1 MKLLFSCAAVTAAA
15 AAALASP
22 AVAQTS
28 DPSLSVTTGIDYS
41 SGDYG
46 TGVDT
51 EIIVVPITARY
62 KTGDLRLSAAVP
74 WLRIDGASSIVG
86 GGDGGPVVI
95 DPNAPRTTRSGLGDL
110 TLGVNWA
117 LPEERLGFG
126 LDFGARVKL
135 PTASESKGLGTGK
148 ADASLSAELS
158 KSFGNVTPFVSAG
171 YRFVGKPEGLDLNNA
186 WFGSAGASVVAGKSV
201 FLASYDYREARSA
214 LTEDSQEVFG
224 AVSTPLSSS
233 LNFTLYGSKGLSDG
247 AADYGVGAMIT
258 FKAF

>member
-1 MKLLFSCAAVTAAA
+1 MKLFSTCAAVIAATA
-15 AAALASP
+15 LTSP
-22 AVAQTS
+22 AVAQSS
-28 DPSLSVTTGIDYS
+28 DPSLSVTTGVDYS

-46 TGVDT
+46 TGIDT
-51 EIIVVPITARY
+51 EIIVVPFTARY
-62 KTGDLRLSAAVP
+62 KTGDLRFSAALP

-95 DPNAPRTTRSGLGDL
+95 DPNAPRTTRSGLGDV

-171 YRFVGKPEGLDLNNA
+171 YRFVGKPEGLDLNDA
-186 WFGSAGASVVAGKSV
+186 WFGSAGASVVAGRRSV
-201 FLASYDYREARSA
+201 LLASYDYRQARSP
-214 LTEDSQEVFG
+214 LIKDSQELFG
-224 AVSTPLSSS
+224 AFSTPLSSS

-258 FKAF
+258 LKAF